1 MTADS
6 LTPEEHI
13 AQLRQRV
20 AELERELE
28 EAHQNETTLRDES
41 RRFRALLE
49 ASPDAIVFY
58 DNEGKTQ
65 YINSSFTR
73 IFGWNQEELLGKRID
88 FVPPESGSETQDAIR
103 ELFSRASKTVSFGAR
118 RLTKAGQTIDV
129 EINAA
134 LAIARDDSIRGM
146 IVSLRDVTAQ
156 KRTEIERVQ
165 LQEELLR
172 IQAAALAELSTPL
185 IPISDDIVV
194 MPLIGTIDANR
205 IGQMIDKLAHDLT
218 VTRARAVILDITG
231 VPVVDTHVAS
241 GLIQAT
247 QVLRLLGSQVIITGV
262 RPEVAQTL
270 VTIGVVLDEIVTRST
285 LQSGIGYA
293 MQQRIR

>member
-6 LTPEEHI
+6 PTPEQQI
-13 AQLRQRV
+13 AQLQQRV
-20 AELERELE
+20 ADLERELDL
-28 EAHQNETTLRDES
+28 AHQNEAVLRDES

-65 YINSSFTR
+65 YINPSFTR
-73 IFGWNQEELLGKRID
+73 IFGWTSEDLLGKRID
-88 FVPPESGSETQDAIR
+88 FVPPENVEETQAAIR
-103 ELFSRASKTVSFGAR
+103 ELFGRSSKSISFGTR
-118 RLTKAGQTIDV
+118 RLTKAGQQVDV

-134 LAIARDDSIRGM
+134 LAIARDDTTRGM

-156 KRTEIERVQ
+156 KRTESERLQ

-185 IPISDDIVV
+185 IPISDEIVV

-205 IGQMIDKLAHDLT
+205 IAQMIDRLAHDLT

-285 LQSGIGYA
+285 LQSGIVYA
-293 MQQRIR
+293 MQ

>member
-6 LTPEEHI
+6 LTPEQHI
-13 AQLRQRV
+13 AQLNQRV
-20 AELERELE
+20 ADLERELE
-28 EAHQNETTLRDES
+28 QAHQNEITLRDES

-103 ELFSRASKTVSFGAR
+103 ELFSRSSKTVSFGAR

-156 KRTEIERVQ
+156 KRTEIERMQ

>member
-6 LTPEEHI
+6 PTPEEHI

-20 AELERELE
+20 AELEHELE
-28 EAHQNETTLRDES
+28 QAHQNEATLRDES

-65 YINSSFTR
+65 YINPSFTR
-73 IFGWNQEELLGKRID
+73 IFGWTQDELLGKRID

-103 ELFSRASKTVSFGAR
+103 ELFSRSSKTVSFGAR
-118 RLTKAGQTIDV
+118 RLTKSGQIIDV

-293 MQQRIR
+293 MQQRTR

>member
-6 LTPEEHI
+6 LTPEQHI
-13 AQLRQRV
+13 AQLNQRV
-20 AELERELE
+20 ADLERELE
-28 EAHQNETTLRDES
+28 QAHQNEITLRDES

-65 YINSSFTR
+65 YINPSFTR
-73 IFGWNQEELLGKRID
+73 IFGWTQEELLGKRID

-103 ELFSRASKTVSFGAR
+103 ELFSRSSKTVSFGAR
-118 RLTKAGQTIDV
+118 RLTKSGQTIDV

-156 KRTEIERVQ
+156 KRTESERVQ

>member
-6 LTPEEHI
+6 LPPEQHI
-13 AQLRQRV
+13 DQLQQRV
-20 AELERELE
+20 ADLERQLEL
-28 EAHQNETTLRDES
+28 AHQNEIALRDES

-49 ASPDAIVFY
+49 SSPDAIVFY

-65 YINSSFTR
+65 YINPSFTR
-73 IFGWNQEELLGKRID
+73 IFGWTSEDLVGKRID
-88 FVPPESGSETQDAIR
+88 FVPEDSVAETQAAIR
-103 ELFSRASKTVSFGAR
+103 ELFSGASKSTSFGAR
-118 RLTKAGQTIDV
+118 RFTKTGQIVDV

-134 LAIARDDSIRGM
+134 LAIARDGTTRGM

-156 KRTEIERVQ
+156 KRTEVERLE

-185 IPISDDIVV
+185 IPISDEIVV

-293 MQQRIR
+293 MQQKAR

>member
-6 LTPEEHI
+6 LTSEEHI

-20 AELERELE
+20 AELEHELE
-28 EAHQNETTLRDES
+28 QAHQNEATLRDES

-65 YINSSFTR
+65 YINPSFTR
-73 IFGWNQEELLGKRID
+73 IFGWTSEDLIGKRID
-88 FVPPESGSETQDAIR
+88 FVPEENIEETQAAIR
-103 ELFSRASKTVSFGAR
+103 ELFSRASKSTSFGTR
-118 RLTKAGQTIDV
+118 RLTKSGQIVDV

-134 LAIARDDSIRGM
+134 LAIARDDTTRGM

-293 MQQRIR
+293 MQQRTR